1 MYCTFANLS
10 VRTFA
15 VQVLCCLTNP
25 DALCCRAA
33 LPSQDG
39 KLVMIPLIDMLNHQS
54 HTASGHNTV
63 VQYESASG
71 ELQEVVSQ
79 SSQVSPTTAAARSMS
94 KTSREDGKGRKHR
107 GGAGRRW
114 DPDDRDSG
122 DENLAAGGYMI
133 ARTTVAA
140 KKGTE
145 LMVCYNHWDSK
156 AELYAKYGIVA
167 EE

>member
-1 MYCTFANLS
+1 

-25 DALCCRAA
+25 DALRCRAA
-33 LPSQDG
+33 LPTQDG

-54 HTASGHNTV
+54 HTSSGHNTV

-79 SSQVSPTTAAARSMS
+79 SSQVSSKTAVARSKS
-94 KTSREDGKGRKHR
+94 KTSRENGKGRKHR
-107 GGAGRRW
+107 EGAGRRW
-114 DPDDRDSG
+114 DTDDDQSG
-122 DENLAAGGYMI
+122 ERLAGDGYMI

-145 LMVCYNHWDSK
+145 LMVCYNRWDSK
-156 AELYAKYGIVA
+156 AELYAKYGIVS